1 MKTRN
6 LFALFLFCALTPGV
20 AAAQEM
26 KTLPG
31 HVPPA
36 ISRLHL
42 KPAGKLAS
50 ETSLNLAIGLPL
62 RNTEALSNLLEQVYD
77 PASPNYHN
85 YLTPKQFTE
94 QFGPSEEDY
103 QMIVNFAKVHNLTV
117 TATHPNR
124 MLLDVRGKVSDIEG
138 AFQVKLRTYHHPKEN
153 RDFYAPDSDPVVSSA
168 LPILH
173 VSGLDNYSL
182 PRPDYRMRP
191 VSGAQGSSSAKP
203 AGALPQPAAA
213 GHATGTAPGN
223 SYWGSD
229 FRNAYVPGSALT
241 GTGQTVA
248 LLQFDGFFASDIA
261 SYAAQTGITNPPQL
275 VVVPIDGG
283 VPNPDPTDGEP
294 PLDIEMVMSMAPGVS
309 TIYVYEEPNNGDP
322 WEDMLNRMASDDF
335 AKQNSSS
342 WFIFDGPPDPV
353 AEQIY
358 QEMALQGQSFFQAAG
373 DDDAYTGLIPFPCDS
388 PYLTL
393 VGGTTL
399 TTGPKAAYASETVW
413 NWGIEFGIDGIGS
426 GGGIS
431 TTYPL
436 PTWQT
441 NINFTLCKG
450 SSVMRNVPDVALTA
464 DNVYVLFGGGQAGIF
479 GGTSCA
485 APLWAGFTS
494 LVNEQGTNNGL
505 ASVGFLNPTL
515 YRLANSAN
523 YTNCF
528 HDITTGNNTWS
539 GSPNLFFAV
548 TNYDLCTGLGTPNG
562 TNLIDALTSAV
573 TTNVFTHLSP
583 PLPPYGTNM
592 ASLNGGNPNG
602 NWDLFIQDNQAQ
614 NSGMISNGWI
624 VTLTTAN
631 PIGFVAD
638 DGLSMSATPTNLLA
652 GYDTTITI
660 GIQNYGPSTSSN
672 VVVSDNFPNGF
683 TLVSSSTAVG
693 TVAPGV
699 DSAIWSV
706 GTLTNTVSAQLAL
719 TLQAPDGAEQDAVN
733 YASVSADTPDLNS
746 ADSSASVL
754 LNVVQSPQAPALGSL
769 ALANGKFE
777 LTVSGNSSFPVVIQ
791 SSTNLVNWVSIST
804 NTPTFTFTDT
814 VSSPF
819 PYRFYRALVQ

>member
-6 LFALFLFCALTPGV
+6 LFALFLFCALIPGI

-26 KTLPG
+26 KTLSG
-31 HVPPA
+31 HVPAA

-42 KPAGKLAS
+42 KPAGKLAP
-50 ETSLNLAIGLPL
+50 EKSLDLAIGLPL
-62 RNTEALSNLLEQVYD
+62 KNTEALSNLLQQIYD
-77 PASPNYHN
+77 PSSPNYHH
-85 YLTPKQFTE
+85 YLTPEQFTA

-138 AFQVKLRTYHHPKEN
+138 AFQVQLHTYHHPREN
-153 RDFYAPDSDPVVSSA
+153 RDFYAPNGEPTVSSA

-182 PRPDYRMRP
+182 PRPNYHMRP
-191 VSGAQGSSSAKP
+191 AAAQGASSSQP
-203 AGALPQPAAA
+203 TGALPEPAGK
-213 GHATGTAPGN
+213 GHDTGTGPGN

-241 GTGQTVA
+241 GTGQSVA

-261 SYAAQTGITNPPQL
+261 SYALLTGITNPPQL

-283 VPNPDPTDGEP
+283 VPSPDPSDAEP

-335 AKQNSSS
+335 AKQISSS
-342 WFIFDGPPDPV
+342 WFEFDGPPDPV
-353 AEQIY
+353 AEQIF
-358 QEMALQGQSFFQAAG
+358 QEMALQGQSFFEAAG
-373 DDDAYTGLIPFPCDS
+373 DDDAYTGLIPFPSDS
-388 PYLTL
+388 PFLTL

-399 TTGPKAAYASETVW
+399 TTGPSSTYSSETVW

-431 TTYPL
+431 TTYPI
-436 PTWQT
+436 PSWQT
-441 NINFTLCKG
+441 NINVALCKG
-450 SSVMRNVPDVALTA
+450 SSVRRNVPDVALTA
-464 DNVYVLFGGGQAGIF
+464 DNVYVIFGGGQTGVF

-494 LVNEQGTNNGL
+494 LINEQGTNNNM
-505 ASVGFLNPTL
+505 APVGFLNPTL
-515 YRLANSAN
+515 YALANQAI

-562 TNLIDALTSAV
+562 TNLINALTSV
-573 TTNVFTHLSP
+573 GLTNVFTHISP

-602 NWDLFIQDNQAQ
+602 NWFLFIQDDQAQ
-614 NSGMISNGWI
+614 NSGMISNGWV
-624 VTLTTAN
+624 VTLTTAD
-631 PIGFVAD
+631 PIGYVAD
-638 DGLSMSATPTNLLA
+638 DYLSMGATPTNLLE

-660 GIQNYGPSTSSN
+660 GVQNYGPSTSSN
-672 VVVSDNFPNGF
+672 IVVSDTFPNGF
-683 TLVSSSTAVG
+683 TLVSSSSAVG
-693 TVAPGV
+693 TVVSDVG
-699 DSAIWSV
+699 SLSWEV
-706 GTLTNTVSAQLAL
+706 GTLTNTASAQMTL
-719 TLQAPDGAEQDAVN
+719 TLQAPNGMEQDAIN
-733 YASVSADTPDLNS
+733 FASVSADTPDQNP
-746 ADSSASVL
+746 ADSSASVT
-754 LNVVQSPQAPALGSL
+754 LNVVQSPPSPSLSSLGF
-769 ALANGKFE
+769 ANGQFR
-777 LTVSGNSSFPVVIQ
+777 LSVAGNSGYPVVVQ
-791 SSTNLVNWVSIST
+791 SSTNLVNWVNIST
-804 NTPTFTFTDT
+804 NTPPFSFTDT
-814 VSSPF
+814 PSSF
-819 PYRFYRALVQ
+819 PYRFYRASVQ